1 MTVPRKD
8 LGPKIV
14 VAFLN
19 GDRLKGYSF
28 NFSPVKDSFDMFAQ
42 EDSGQHR
49 GTKVDLKEVKAV
61 FFAKDFA
68 GDPKYQE
75 SVVVAGQPMG
85 RKMEVTFGDGEKL
98 VGITQAYHPQQLGF
112 FIVPIDPQSNNAR
125 IFVINR
131 NAHEIKRA

>member
-1 MTVPRKD
+1 MIVPRKD

-19 GDRLKGYSF
+19 GHRLKGYSF
-28 NFSPVKDSFDMFAQ
+28 NFSPVKDSFDIFAQ
-42 EDSGQHR
+42 EDSGQQR

-75 SVVVAGQPMG
+75 SIVVEGQPMG

-98 VGITQAYHPQQLGF
+98 V
-112 FIVPIDPQSNNAR
+112 
-125 IFVINR
+125 
-131 NAHEIKRA
+131 E